1 MDLSRQSL
9 WDGEQAC
16 VLVNQFQLFFCA
28 LYTVSTRKYKKKKK
42 KSQNVQN
49 MMVVSSV
56 KVKTLLFSWFLTVS
70 RRKTYLKDEK
80 EYIYI
85 YLCHMSHKSNA

>member
-1 MDLSRQSL
+1 MRFGKSVSVILLCAIYSL
-9 WDGEQAC
+9 YMKVDQ
-16 VLVNQFQLFFCA
+16 
-28 LYTVSTRKYKKKKK
+28 KKKK

>member
-1 MDLSRQSL
+1 MRFGKSVSVILL
-9 WDGEQAC
+9 
-16 VLVNQFQLFFCA
+16 CA
-28 LYTVSTRKYKKKKK
+28 IYSLYTKVYKKKK

>member
-1 MDLSRQSL
+1 MHFGKSVSVILL
-9 WDGEQAC
+9 
-16 VLVNQFQLFFCA
+16 CA
-28 LYTVSTRKYKKKKK
+28 IYSLYTKVYKKKK

>member
-1 MDLSRQSL
+1 MHFGKSVSVILLCAIYSL
-9 WDGEQAC
+9 YMKVDQ
-16 VLVNQFQLFFCA
+16 
-28 LYTVSTRKYKKKKK
+28 KKKK

-56 KVKTLLFSWFLTVS
+56 KVKTLLFSWFLIVS